1 MSNLILIDDQ
11 QIRKRAFSA
20 LEKLLKKLQRMET
33 NVESFHGRDE
43 RLFHEW
49 FELTF
54 REDNQKV
61 ANLRGQYRELADFHN
76 QMHAFSQMEDVALP
90 EAAYLLREE
99 ARLYESGTPAQK
111 ALIEEARRMREEF
124 VRSQTSR
131 NERRQKRDAEPEKED
146 RYAPP
151 DEEDLEEVELIG
163 ELDDEELEEWCASS
177 QTAFLLL
184 GKTLR
189 VASFTKDFDLFFRLW
204 DATHPKIQRDFAKE
218 FERAHGYSLLEAI
231 EQMRTET
238 RSRRDV
244 DIEDEQAESGGG
256 SDANRAST
264 PEGERLEALK
274 LVYRQLVRKLHPD
287 MNDDDTAAEKIWRK
301 QMWARVQEAYQR
313 EDLKGLNKLFHLVL
327 LRTRDLDQL
336 RLSELHLSHRW
347 VSDEIERMNEMVKRL
362 RRKPAWNFSKRKDF
376 EPIKRKIER
385 DLRKVRR
392 ELEDQVIELRTH
404 HSYLERIGRE
414 SIQHRR
420 SRRSRF

>member
-1 MSNLILIDDQ
+1 MSNLIPLDDQ
-11 QIRKRAFSA
+11 TIRRRAFSA

-54 REDNQKV
+54 REDNLRV
-61 ANLRGQYRELADFHN
+61 AGLRGEYRELADFHN

-99 ARLYESGTPAQK
+99 ARLYAEGTFEQRA
-111 ALIEEARRMREEF
+111 AIEEARRVREEY
-124 VRSQTSR
+124 VRAQTSR
-131 NERRQKRDAEPEKED
+131 NERRSRPEEQAENED
-146 RYAPP
+146 RYSLP
-151 DEEDLEEVELIG
+151 DEEDLEEIELIS
-163 ELDDEELEEWCASS
+163 ELDNEELEEWCASS

-189 VASFTKDFDLFFRLW
+189 VANFTKDFELFFRLW

-218 FERAHGYSLLEAI
+218 FERAHGYDLIESI
-231 EQMRTET
+231 EQMRSQAQT
-238 RSRRDV
+238 RQVDV
-244 DIEDEQAESGGG
+244 D
-256 SDANRAST
+256 DAGDKPRSV
-264 PEGERLEALK
+264 EGERREAVK

-287 MNDDDTAAEKIWRK
+287 VNEKDESIEKLWRK
-301 QMWARVQEAYQR
+301 QMWERVQEAYQR
-313 EDLKGLNKLFHLVL
+313 EDLKSLNKLFHLVL
-327 LRTRDLDQL
+327 LRTRNLDQL
-336 RLSELHLSHRW
+336 RLSELHISHRW
-347 VSDEIERMNEMVKRL
+347 VSDEIERLNELMKRL

-385 DLRKVRR
+385 DLRKVRK

-414 SIQHRR
+414 SINQRR
-420 SRRSRF
+420 

>member
-1 MSNLILIDDQ
+1 MSNLILLDDQ

-54 REDNQKV
+54 REDNSRV
-61 ANLRGQYRELADFHN
+61 ASLRGQYRELADFHN

-99 ARLYESGTPAQK
+99 ARLYATGTPSQRAM
-111 ALIEEARRMREEF
+111 IEEARRLREEF

-131 NERRQKRDAEPEKED
+131 NERRKSRNYEEPEKED

-151 DEEDLEEVELIG
+151 DEEDLEEVELIN
-163 ELDDEELEEWCASS
+163 ELEDDELEEWCASS

-204 DATHPKIQRDFAKE
+204 DATHPKIQRDFARE
-218 FERAHGYSLLEAI
+218 FERAHGYSLIESI
-231 EQMRTET
+231 EQMRAEAGKF
-238 RSRRDV
+238 
-244 DIEDEQAESGGG
+244 AESD
-256 SDANRAST
+256 SPKEKTST

-287 MNDDDTAAEKIWRK
+287 ANAASADDSSTENIWRK
-301 QMWARVQEAYQR
+301 QMWERVQEAYQR

-327 LRTRDLDQL
+327 LRTQNLDQL
-336 RLSELHLSHRW
+336 RLSEIHISHRW
-347 VSDEIERMNEMVKRL
+347 VSDEIERLNELMKKL

-376 EPIKRKIER
+376 DPIKRKIER

-414 SIQHRR
+414 SIQQRK
-420 SRRSRF
+420 SRRARF